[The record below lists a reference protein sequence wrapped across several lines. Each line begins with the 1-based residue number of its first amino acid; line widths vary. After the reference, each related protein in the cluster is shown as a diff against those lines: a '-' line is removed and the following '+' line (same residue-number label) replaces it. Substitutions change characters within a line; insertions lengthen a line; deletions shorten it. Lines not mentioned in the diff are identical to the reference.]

1 MYVCYMKKILVL
13 SLFAVAAIC
22 GACGKDSIGTK
33 PMLTFLSYSSSP
45 VIASVGMDV
54 NFQVKDGDGDIENS
68 FNFAAIYDT
77 QPLDTAF
84 ESRPMPGVDAHKG
97 TNLTA
102 EVILHLYGTDFPQTG
117 DQPILKD
124 SLHYLVF
131 ITDNAGNVSDTIVT
145 PKVEVLYQ

>member
-22 GACGKDSIGTK
+22 GGCGKDSIGTK

-45 VIASVGMDV
+45 VFASAGMDV

-77 QPLDTAF
+77 APLDTAF
-84 ESRPMPGVDAHKG
+84 ESRPMPGVDAHNG

-102 EVILHLYGTDFPQTG
+102 EVILHLVGTDFPQTG
-117 DQPILKD
+117 TNPVLKD

-131 ITDNAGNVSDTIVT
+131 ITDNAGNISDTIVT
-145 PKVEVLYQ
+145 PKLEVLYE